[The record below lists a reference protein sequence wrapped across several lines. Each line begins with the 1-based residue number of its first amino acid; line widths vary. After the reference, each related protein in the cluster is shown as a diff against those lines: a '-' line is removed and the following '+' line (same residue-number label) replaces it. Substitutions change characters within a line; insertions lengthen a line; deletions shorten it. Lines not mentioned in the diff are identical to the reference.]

1 MINVFIT
8 GISRG
13 LGLKLTEHYLCKGC
27 RVIGV
32 SRTMSDELESLI
44 EKYSETLEWH
54 QFDLGNLENL
64 EEELGGALSLRNR
77 KIDVFINNAAILYKE
92 LVHRIQPNEMSEMV
106 KINFISPIIVTKM
119 VINNFLRYRTK
130 GAIVHVSSIC
140 AHRSFYGLSMMGA
153 TKAAIETFSQN
164 VAYEYGRFGIRSNTV
179 VLGLLNV
186 GMRSTVNDKLTMELK
201 SISALGQ
208 LIDTDAV
215 VSTIDFLTT
224 NESCSITG
232 AKINIDAGIL

>member
-106 KINFISPIIVTKM
+106 KINIISPIIVTKM

-153 TKAAIETFSQN
+153 TKAAIETFSQD

-215 VSTIDFLTT
+215 VSTIDFLTA

>member
-32 SRTMSDELESLI
+32 SRTMSEELESLI

-106 KINFISPIIVTKM
+106 KINIISPIIVTKM

-140 AHRSFYGLSMMGA
+140 VHRSFYGLSMMGA

-215 VSTIDFLTT
+215 VSTIDFLTA

>member
-32 SRTMSDELESLI
+32 SRTMSVELELLTK
-44 EKYSETLEWH
+44 KYPETLEWY
-54 QFDLGNLENL
+54 QFDLSNLDNL
-64 EEELGGALSLRNR
+64 EERLGEVLSFRNR
-77 KIDVFINNAAILYKE
+77 KIDAFINNAAILYKE
-92 LVHRIQPNEMSEMV
+92 LIHRIQPKEMTEMV
-106 KINFISPIIVTKM
+106 NINTISPIIVTKM

-130 GAIVHVSSIC
+130 GAIVHISSIC
-140 AHRSFYGLSMMGA
+140 AHRSFYGLSMIGA
-153 TKAAIETFSQN
+153 TKAAIETFSQD

-179 VLGLLNV
+179 VLGLLNI
-186 GMRSTVNDKLTMELK
+186 GMRSTVNDRLTKKLK
-201 SISALGQ
+201 SISAMGQ
-208 LIDTDAV
+208 LIDTESV

-232 AKINIDAGIL
+232 GKINIDAGIL

>member
-106 KINFISPIIVTKM
+106 KINIISPIIVTKM

>member
-32 SRTMSDELESLI
+32 SRTMSEELKSLI

-64 EEELGGALSLRNR
+64 EEALGGALSLRNR

-106 KINFISPIIVTKM
+106 KINIISPIIVTKM

>member
-32 SRTMSDELESLI
+32 SRTMSEELESLI

-106 KINFISPIIVTKM
+106 KINIISPIIVTKM

-130 GAIVHVSSIC
+130 GAIVHVSSVC

-215 VSTIDFLTT
+215 VSTIDFLTA

>member
-106 KINFISPIIVTKM
+106 KINIISPIIVTKM

-130 GAIVHVSSIC
+130 GAIVHVSSVC

-215 VSTIDFLTT
+215 VSTIDFLTA

>member
-106 KINFISPIIVTKM
+106 KINIISPIIVTKM

-215 VSTIDFLTT
+215 VSTIDFLTA

>member
-32 SRTMSDELESLI
+32 SRTMSEELESLI

-106 KINFISPIIVTKM
+106 KINIISPIIVTKM

-215 VSTIDFLTT
+215 VSTIDFLTA

>member
-153 TKAAIETFSQN
+153 TKAAIETFSQD

-215 VSTIDFLTT
+215 VSTIDFLTA

>member
-54 QFDLGNLENL
+54 QFDLGNLEEL
-64 EEELGGALSLRNR
+64 EEKLEEVLSLRTR
-77 KIDVFINNAAILYKE
+77 KIDVFINNAAVLYKE
-92 LVHRIQPNEMSEMV
+92 LVHRMQPKEMGEMV
-106 KINFISPIIVTKM
+106 KINTISPIIVTKM
-119 VINNFLRYRTK
+119 VINNFLRYRTR
-130 GAIVHVSSIC
+130 GAIVHISSIC
-140 AHRSFYGLSMMGA
+140 AHRSFYGLSMIGA
-153 TKAAIETFSQN
+153 TKAAIETFSQD

-179 VLGLLNV
+179 VLGLLNI
-186 GMRSTVNDKLTMELK
+186 GMRSTVNDRLTKELK
-201 SISALGQ
+201 SISALGR
-208 LIDTDAV
+208 LIDTDSV

-224 NESCSITG
+224 NGSCSITG

>member
-32 SRTMSDELESLI
+32 SRTMSEELESLI

-106 KINFISPIIVTKM
+106 KINIISPIIVTKM

>member
-64 EEELGGALSLRNR
+64 EEELRGALSLRNR

-106 KINFISPIIVTKM
+106 KINIISPIIVTKM
-119 VINNFLRYRTK
+119 VIKNFLRYRTK

-153 TKAAIETFSQN
+153 TKAAIETFSQD

-215 VSTIDFLTT
+215 VSAIDFLTT